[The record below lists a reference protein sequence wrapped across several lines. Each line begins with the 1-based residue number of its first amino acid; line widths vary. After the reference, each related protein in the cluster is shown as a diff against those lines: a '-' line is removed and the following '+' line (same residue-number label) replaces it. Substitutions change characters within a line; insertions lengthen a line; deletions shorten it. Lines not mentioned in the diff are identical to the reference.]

1 MLETEI
7 IWPNFELNSYEL
19 HFEIRKIYIYSYLIL
34 INKKQMKALFRKYT
48 LIAIFLSTVVAG
60 CSVVKP
66 GQQAMRWKPLG
77 KGLITEKV
85 YKDGVVWNWPWNGM
99 VKYNLQWQTY
109 NENVAILTEDE
120 LHINLTVSVTLRP
133 IESELPE
140 LELEVGQDYY
150 NNVVRPE
157 FISITRNVFSNYEYS
172 VVSPKSPEIED
183 IIFNRLLE
191 SAKGKHLE
199 FDVVTV
205 DHIVYPT
212 VVTSAV
218 NRKLAVEQDRE
229 QKDYEIEIAE
239 KEAEIQRIRAKGQR
253 DAQKIIDSGL
263 TTLYLQYKALEVQ
276 DRLATSPNAKF
287 YFIPTGKD
295 GLPIIVDSGDK

>member
-1 MLETEI
+1 M
-7 IWPNFELNSYEL
+7 
-19 HFEIRKIYIYSYLIL
+19 
-34 INKKQMKALFRKYT
+34 
-48 LIAIFLSTVVAG
+48 AIFLSIGIVG

-66 GQQAMRWKPLG
+66 GQQAMRWKPYG

-99 VKYNLQWQTY
+99 VKYNVQWQTY
-109 NENVAILTEDE
+109 SENVAILTEDE

-150 NNVVRPE
+150 NSVVRPE
-157 FISITRNVFSNYEYS
+157 FISLTRNVFSNYEYS
-172 VVSPKSPEIED
+172 VVSPKSPEIEA
-183 IIFNRLLE
+183 IIFRRLVE

-199 FDVVTV
+199 FDIVTV
-205 DHIVYPT
+205 DHIMYPE

-218 NRKLAVEQDRE
+218 NHKLAVEQDIE

-253 DAQKIIDSGL
+253 DAQQIIDSGL
-263 TTLYLQYKALEVQ
+263 TKTYLQYKALEVQ
-276 DRLATSPNAKF
+276 NKLTTSPNTKF
-287 YFIPTGKD
+287 YFIPIGKD
-295 GLPIIVDSGDK
+295 GLPIIVDTNEK